1 MFGRPP
7 LPQSVERFT
16 TPTDLIAICLRPGV
30 PLPLMGARL
39 CAGFPSPADDYVED
53 ALDPSRLIV
62 TNPTATFMWKVSGS
76 SMVRAG
82 IRDGDYVVVDRSLV
96 AKAGDVVVAVID
108 GMPSAKLVIKNGEG
122 RLALD
127 FADAKRTPLILDES
141 SEALI
146 WGVVTWSLTPHR
158 PPRR

>member
-1 MFGRPP
+1 
-7 LPQSVERFT
+7 
-16 TPTDLIAICLRPGV
+16 
-30 PLPLMGARL
+30 MGSGL
-39 CAGFPSPADDYVED
+39 CAGFPSPADDFVED

-62 TNPTATFMWKVSGS
+62 TNPTATFMWRVSGS

-82 IRDGDYVVVDRSLV
+82 IHDGDYVVVDRSLV

-108 GMPSAKLVIKNGEG
+108 GMPSAKLVTRTLNG

-127 FADAKRTPLILDES
+127 FADVKRTPLILDES

-158 PPRR
+158 PAMR